1 MRMLINNEEV
11 LSDSTLEITEEMLS
25 TSSTILRNCYPASWE
40 TTKDYTSNYY
50 FPEDYSKVEIY
61 DDNDNL
67 IFCGVIKK
75 TGNIDLNPRHPH
87 FCDLQVLD
95 FKTFLSEGETLD
107 FVIANKTVE
116 EAIEQV
122 VDAVSDYGFVVGN
135 IVISGSNDA
144 IGAYSTQEKTAYDV
158 FQYLADITQS
168 RWRTRVIDEDT
179 IAIDFYDPEFMP
191 EADSI
196 ESTQEYFE
204 DNNIVDITY
213 SYSANDY
220 RNKQVM
226 TSESVY
232 SNITQYETFTANG
245 TDNTFVAEYPIG
257 VITSA
262 YLNGVA
268 LDIATNGEKDMGI
281 TADLYYTPKENA
293 IELNETPSASSVLA
307 IYYNA
312 FVNGRTV
319 VYNSS
324 EIMRISQNTN
334 RKGVIA
340 RYENRNDA
348 ITTDELLKVGKS
360 YLKYKGR
367 SEITLTLKTRGV
379 DLFDIGQRVTYN
391 APLEELTQE
400 YMVKSKTTTMYLN
413 ANEVFYEY
421 QLSSSFNS
429 ENAINYFDNQRF
441 KLIGNVA
448 DGETITRNV
457 DVLND
462 AVIIFDNLSITE
474 VAIPANSNILNFGLN
489 GRLEV

>member
-1 MRMLINNEEV
+1 MRILINNEEV
-11 LSDSTLEITEEMLS
+11 LCDSTLEITEQMLS
-25 TSSTILRNCYPASWE
+25 TSSTILKNCYPASWE
-40 TTKDYTSNYY
+40 LTRDYTSNYY

-61 DDNDNL
+61 QGENL
-67 IFCGVIKK
+67 IFCGVVKK

-107 FVIANKTVE
+107 FVIANKTVT

-122 VDAVSDYGFVVGN
+122 IDAISDYGFVVGN
-135 IVISGSNDA
+135 INILEPNEE

-168 RWRTRVIDEDT
+168 RWSTRIIDENT
-179 IAIDFYDPEFMP
+179 VAVDFYDPTLMP
-191 EADSI
+191 EANEIDST
-196 ESTQEYFE
+196 EEYFE
-204 DNNIVDITY
+204 NNNIVDITY

-232 SNITQYETFTANG
+232 ANITQLQTFIADGVSNEFT
-245 TDNTFVAEYPIG
+245 TEYPIG
-257 VITSA
+257 IIESA
-262 YLNGVA
+262 SLNDEY
-268 LDIATNGEKDMGI
+268 LDIATTGERDMGI
-281 TADLYYTPKENA
+281 TADLYYTPKENV
-293 IELNETPSASSVLA
+293 IILEETPASSSVLTVN
-307 IYYNA
+307 YRA

-324 EIMRISQNTN
+324 EIARINANTD

-348 ITTDELLKVGKS
+348 ITTEELTKVGKS
-360 YLKYKGR
+360 YLKYKGK
-367 SEITLTLKTRGV
+367 SEITLTIQTKGT
-379 DLFDIGQRVTYN
+379 DLFSVGQRVTYN
-391 APLEELTQE
+391 APLEELSQE
-400 YMVKSKTTTMYLN
+400 YMVKSKKTTMYIV

-421 QLSSSFNS
+421 TLSSSFNS
-429 ENAINYFDNQRF
+429 EDAINYFDNQRF
-441 KLIGNVA
+441 KILGNIA
-448 DGETITRNV
+448 DGETITRNI

-462 AVIIFDNLSITE
+462 ATIIFDNLSISE
-474 VAIPANSNILNFGLN
+474 VELPENANVLDFELDSK
-489 GRLEV
+489 LEV